1 MTKAARDAR
10 FSPRRKMLRGDA
22 ALAAL
27 DSPHGPKR
35 AKTDGWKGDIVGAP
49 NAFVPPRDWDKW
61 LNGLALNSPKCCLA
75 GLAVLPTVRDP
86 NAAPVAPAPSSK
98 KNEAA
103 HRKDLIHA
111 QKGVSLRVPEAIEL
125 VDAVMNGRAHADYV
139 YVGGQQHIVTTVVEN
154 AWYGKATSTSV
165 ASGVVLVKTH
175 RSLLVGTYADPVTAA
190 DAIVQVHKIA
200 DDCMQAGL

>member
-1 MTKAARDAR
+1 
-10 FSPRRKMLRGDA
+10 MLRGDA

-61 LNGLALNSPKCCLA
+61 VNGLALNSPKCCLA

-139 YVGGQQHIVTTVVEN
+139 YVGGQQHIVTTVGEN

-165 ASGVVLVKTH
+165 ASGVVV
-175 RSLLVGTYADPVTAA
+175 
-190 DAIVQVHKIA
+190 
-200 DDCMQAGL
+200 

>member
-1 MTKAARDAR
+1 
-10 FSPRRKMLRGDA
+10 MLRGDA

-61 LNGLALNSPKCCLA
+61 VNGLALNSPKCCLA

-139 YVGGQQHIVTTVVEN
+139 YVGGQQHIVTTVVETNGN
-154 AWYGKATSTSV
+154 ALCYAGSSLRDDSEVVMAVYSIQGGG
-165 ASGVVLVKTH
+165 SGVGK
-175 RSLLVGTYADPVTAA
+175 
-190 DAIVQVHKIA
+190 
-200 DDCMQAGL
+200 QAKL

>member
-1 MTKAARDAR
+1 MTRPAANGTRSVGTKA
-10 FSPRRKMLRGDA
+10 
-22 ALAAL
+22 
-27 DSPHGPKR
+27 
-35 AKTDGWKGDIVGAP
+35 
-49 NAFVPPRDWDKW
+49 
-61 LNGLALNSPKCCLA
+61 GLVTCL
-75 GLAVLPTVRDP
+75 VLPTVRDP

-154 AWYGKATSTSV
+154 AWYAKATSTSV
-165 ASGVVLVKTH
+165 PSGLIVVKTH
-175 RSLLVGTYADPVTAA
+175 RSILVATYAEPVSVA
-190 DAIVQVHKIA
+190 DAIVQAHKIA
-200 DDCMQAGL
+200 DDCMASGA

>member
-1 MTKAARDAR
+1 MSAPPA
-10 FSPRRKMLRGDA
+10 
-22 ALAAL
+22 
-27 DSPHGPKR
+27 KR